1 MCFILVKASHFN
13 EGPQGQEAMYT
24 YMKLVAFHQN
34 RDVKKK

>member
-24 YMKLVAFHQN
+24 YMKFVAFHQN